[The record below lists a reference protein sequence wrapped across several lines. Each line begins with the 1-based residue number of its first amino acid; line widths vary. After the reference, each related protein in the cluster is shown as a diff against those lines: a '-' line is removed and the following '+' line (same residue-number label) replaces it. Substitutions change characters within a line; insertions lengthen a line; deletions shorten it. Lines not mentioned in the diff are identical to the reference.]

1 MPGKLFFGGVP
12 TDPEVNMLRER
23 YPVADM
29 SPGRV
34 IPYNEVADLI
44 GCPRDDR
51 RFTTIT
57 NRWRRLVE
65 NETQTVVIGTLRG
78 VGFKVLDNTG
88 KIDLGQTKLV
98 TAVRSARRSYKLTAT
113 VRGQL
118 SEEDKERLIQ
128 LQRRSGALLA
138 TAQIKSN
145 VELPKLEGV
154 ES

>member
-12 TDPEVNMLRER
+12 TDPEINMLRER

-29 SPGRV
+29 SPGQV
-34 IPYNEVADLI
+34 IPYKEVAEVI
-44 GCPRDDR
+44 GCPHGEH
-51 RFTTIT
+51 RFKTVTG
-57 NRWRRLVE
+57 RWRRLVE
-65 NETQTVVIGTLRG
+65 NETQTVVIGTERG

-88 KIDLGQTKLV
+88 KIDLGQSKLV

-113 VRGQL
+113 VRGPVND
-118 SEEDKERLIQ
+118 EDKERLTQ

-138 TAQIKSN
+138 TAQIKST